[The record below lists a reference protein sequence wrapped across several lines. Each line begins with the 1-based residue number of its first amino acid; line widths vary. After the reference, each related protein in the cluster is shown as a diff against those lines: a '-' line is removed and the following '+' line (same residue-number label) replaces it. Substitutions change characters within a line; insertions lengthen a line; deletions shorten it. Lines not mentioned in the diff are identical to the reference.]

1 MRTARLT
8 TMHGMVASGAIAAFV
23 LVLPQPAVSDETAT
37 IEEIVLVETRLD
49 DNVFA
54 IGETISVEAD
64 EIDRVQAADAEQLL
78 QRLPGFS
85 VSRPGGPGGVS
96 EVFLRGAESNF
107 TAVYLDGVRL
117 NDPTNTR
124 GGSFDF
130 SFLGSGGIERIDI
143 ATGATSAVY
152 GADAMAGVIRIRS
165 AWPQIGTSELAAEYG
180 STDDWRMGAATSI
193 EVGQGTTLSLRGSSI
208 DGGDEI
214 EGSTLRLQT
223 AASRLAGTGAGGEPW
238 QVIVRHAQRER
249 TSFPEVSGGP
259 ELAILRDLENATGD
273 ETSVFASTGFSFTEG
288 WASDL
293 SISAARI
300 RDSSSVPAVAPGVLD
315 GQPAFTTD
323 SGYRRTELLWINRI
337 SLPRSIGFVVGANIV
352 SETGTDDGAVDLGF
366 AVLPNAY
373 ELDRDIASLFVETGR
388 AWGNGWTGTLAGR
401 WDHHDNGG
409 RLSGKA
415 AIERTLSDS
424 GSRIWGRAA
433 NGFKLPSFFALGN
446 PLFGNP
452 ELVAETVRNA
462 EIGYTH
468 MFPGGNQLIVSAFR
482 ARYEDLVD
490 FDFETFTNINRGLID
505 NEGVELRTHLRLTE
519 RVMLRLDGTVSNNS
533 SPSGPLRRRPER
545 SGGASIDW
553 SISDSWNMNAVARH
567 IGPRLITSI
576 PSGDVTDDAY
586 TIVSATINY
595 ERSGQAAFWFALD
608 NAFDT
613 DYQDAPGFPSPGAR
627 VRTGFKL
634 AF

>member
-1 MRTARLT
+1 M
-8 TMHGMVASGAIAAFV
+8 TMHGMAASGAVAAFV
-23 LVLPQPAVSDETAT
+23 LVLPQPALPQPTAGDETAT
-37 IEEIVLVETRLD
+37 MEEVVLVETRLD
-49 DNVFA
+49 GDEFA
-54 IGETISVEAD
+54 IGEIISVEAD
-64 EIDRVQAADAEQLL
+64 EIGRVQVADAEQLL
-78 QRLPGFS
+78 RRLPGFS

-130 SFLGSGGIERIDI
+130 SFLGAGGIERIDV

-152 GADAMAGVIRIRS
+152 GADAMAGVIRIGS
-165 AWPQIGTSELAAEYG
+165 AWPETGTSEFAAEYG
-180 STDDWRMGAATSI
+180 STHDWRMGAATSI
-193 EVGQGTTLSLRGSSI
+193 EIGQDTAWSLRGSSI

-214 EGSTLRLQT
+214 EGSSLRLQT
-223 AASRLAGTGAGGEPW
+223 AATRLAGTGAGGEPW
-238 QVIVRHAQRER
+238 QVIARHAQRER
-249 TSFPEVSGGP
+249 SSFPEVSGGP
-259 ELAILRDLENATGD
+259 ELAILRDLERAKGD
-273 ETSVFASTGFSFTEG
+273 ETSVFASTGFSFTDG
-288 WASDL
+288 WTSDL
-293 SISAARI
+293 SIGAARI

-323 SGYRRTELLWINRI
+323 SVYRRTELLWINRI
-337 SLPRSIGFVVGANIV
+337 DLPRSIGFVAGANVV
-352 SETGTDDGAVDLGF
+352 SETGVDDGTVDFGF
-366 AVLPNAY
+366 ATLPNAY
-373 ELDRDIASLFVETGR
+373 ELDRNVSSLFAETGR
-388 AWGNGWTGTLAGR
+388 AWGSGWTGTLAGR

-415 AIERTLSDS
+415 AIEKSLSDS
-424 GSRIWGRAA
+424 GSRIWARAA

-452 ELVAETVRNA
+452 ELVAEEVRNA

-468 MFPGGNQLIVSAFR
+468 MFPGGNRLVVSAFR
-482 ARYEDLVD
+482 ARYENLVD
-490 FDFETFTNINRGLID
+490 FDFETFTNVNRGLID
-505 NEGVELRTHLRLTE
+505 NEGVELRANLRLTG
-519 RVMLRLDGTVSNNS
+519 RVMLRLDGMVSNNS
-533 SPSGPLRRRPER
+533 SRSGPLRRRPER

-553 SISDSWNMNAVARH
+553 SISDRWNLNAAARH

-576 PSGDVTDDAY
+576 PSGDLTDDAY
-586 TIVSATINY
+586 TIVGATINY
-595 ERSGQAAFWFALD
+595 ERSAQAAFWLALD

-613 DYQDAPGFPSPGAR
+613 VYQDAPGFPSPGAR
-627 VRTGFKL
+627 VRSGFKL

>member
-1 MRTARLT
+1 MRDARLT
-8 TMHGMVASGAIAAFV
+8 THRLAASGAVAAFV
-23 LVLPQPAVSDETAT
+23 LVLPQPAVSEETAT

-49 DNVFA
+49 DDEFA
-54 IGETISVEAD
+54 IGEILSVEAG
-64 EIDRVQAADAEQLL
+64 EIERVQAADAEQLL

-130 SFLGSGGIERIDI
+130 SFLGAGGIERIDT

-152 GADAMAGVIRIRS
+152 GADAMAGVIQIRT
-165 AWPQIGTSELAAEYG
+165 AWPAIGTSELAAEYG
-180 STDDWRMGAATSI
+180 TTDDWRMGAAASI
-193 EVGQGTTLSLRGSSI
+193 EVGQDTTLSLRGSSI

-214 EGSTLRLQT
+214 EGSSLRLQT
-223 AASRLAGTGAGGEPW
+223 AATRLAGTRAGGDPW
-238 QVIVRHAQRER
+238 QVIMRHAQRER
-249 TSFPEVSGGP
+249 SSFPEVSGGP
-259 ELAILRDLENATGD
+259 ELAILRELERANGD
-273 ETSVFASTGFSFTEG
+273 ETSVFASTGFSFTDS
-288 WASDL
+288 WTSDL
-293 SISAARI
+293 SIGAARI

-315 GQPAFTTD
+315 GQPAFTAD
-323 SGYRRTELLWINRI
+323 SVYRRTELLWINRI
-337 SLPRSIGFVVGANIV
+337 ILPQSIGFVAGANVV
-352 SETGTDDGAVDLGF
+352 SENGTDDGKVDLGF

-373 ELDRDIASLFVETGR
+373 ELDRYDSSLFVETGR
-388 AWGNGWTGTLAGR
+388 AWGSGWTGTLAGR

-415 AIERTLSDS
+415 AIEKTLSDS

-452 ELVAETVRNA
+452 ELAAETVRNA

-468 MFPGGNQLIVSAFR
+468 VFPGGNQWVVSAFR

-490 FDFETFTNINRGLID
+490 FDFETFTNINRGRID

-519 RVMLRLDGTVSNNS
+519 RMLLRLDGTVSNNS
-533 SPSGPLRRRPER
+533 SRSGPLRRRPER
-545 SGGASIDW
+545 SGGVSLDW
-553 SISDSWNMNAVARH
+553 SITDRWNMNAVARH

-576 PSGDVTDDAY
+576 ATGDVTDGEY
-586 TIVSATINY
+586 TIVSATIHY
-595 ERSGQAAFWFALD
+595 ERTGRLAAWLAVD

-613 DYQDAPGFPSPGAR
+613 AYQHAPGFPSPGAR
-627 VRTGFKL
+627 LRLGFRFVL
-634 AF
+634 

>member
-1 MRTARLT
+1 M
-8 TMHGMVASGAIAAFV
+8 MHRMVASGIVAASV
-23 LVLPQPAVSDETAT
+23 LVLPQPAVSDETAS
-37 IEEIVLVETRLD
+37 IEEVVLVETRLE
-49 DNVFA
+49 DNEFA
-54 IGETISVEAD
+54 IGEIISVEAD

-78 QRLPGFS
+78 RRLPGFS

-152 GADAMAGVIRIRS
+152 GADAMAGVIQIRS
-165 AWPQIGTSELAAEYG
+165 AWPEIGSSELAAEYG
-180 STDDWRMGAATSI
+180 SIGDWRLGAATAI
-193 EVGQGTTLSLRGSSI
+193 EAGQDTTWSLRGSSI

-214 EGSTLRLQT
+214 EGSSLRLQT
-223 AASRLAGTGAGGEPW
+223 AATRLAGTRADGEPW
-238 QVIVRHAQRER
+238 QVIARHAQRER
-249 TSFPEVSGGP
+249 SSFPEVSGGP
-259 ELAILRDLENATGD
+259 ELAILRELERAKGD
-273 ETSVFASTGFSFTEG
+273 ETSVFASTGFSFTDG

-293 SISAARI
+293 SIGAARI
-300 RDSSSVPAVAPGVLD
+300 RDSSSVPTVAPGVLD

-337 SLPRSIGFVVGANIV
+337 SLPHSIGFVAGANVV
-352 SETGTDDGAVDLGF
+352 SETGTDDGTVDLGF

-373 ELDRDIASLFVETGR
+373 ELDRNVSSLFVETGR
-388 AWGNGWTGTLAGR
+388 AWGSGWTGTLAGR
-401 WDHHDNGG
+401 WDHHDNNGT
-409 RLSGKA
+409 LSSKV
-415 AIERTLSDS
+415 AIEKTLSDS

-452 ELVAETVRNA
+452 ELAAEKVRNA

-468 MFPGGNQLIVSAFR
+468 VFPGGNQLIVSAFR

-490 FDFETFTNINRGLID
+490 FDFETFTNVNRGRID
-505 NEGVELRTHLRLTE
+505 NDGVELRTHLRLTE
-519 RVMLRLDGTVSNNS
+519 RVLLRLDGTVSNS
-533 SPSGPLRRRPER
+533 SSRSGPLRRRPER
-545 SGGASIDW
+545 SGGVSVDW
-553 SISDSWNMNAVARH
+553 SISDRWNMTAVARH

-576 PSGDVTDDAY
+576 PSGDLTDDAY

-595 ERSGQAAFWFALD
+595 QRSGQVAFWLALD

-613 DYQDAPGFPSPGAR
+613 VYQDAPGFPSPGAR
-627 VRTGFKL
+627 VRSGFKFL
-634 AF
+634 L

>member
-1 MRTARLT
+1 MRNARLT
-8 TMHGMVASGAIAAFV
+8 TMHAMVASGTIAVFA

-49 DNVFA
+49 DNEFA
-54 IGETISVEAD
+54 IGEIISVEAD

-130 SFLGSGGIERIDI
+130 SFLGAGGIERIDI

-152 GADAMAGVIRIRS
+152 GADAMAGVIQIRT
-165 AWPQIGTSELAAEYG
+165 AWPEVGTSELAAEYG

-193 EVGQGTTLSLRGSSI
+193 EVGQDTTLSLRGSSI

-214 EGSTLRLQT
+214 EGSSLRLQT
-223 AASRLAGTGAGGEPW
+223 TATRLAGARTGGEPW

-249 TSFPEVSGGP
+249 SSFPEVSGGP
-259 ELAILRDLENATGD
+259 ELAILRDLERGKGD
-273 ETSVFASTGFSFTEG
+273 ETSVLASTGFSMTES
-288 WASDL
+288 WSSDL
-293 SISAARI
+293 SIGAARI
-300 RDSSSVPAVAPGVLD
+300 RDSSSVPPVAPGVLD
-315 GQPAFTTD
+315 GQPAYTTD

-337 SLPRSIGFVVGANIV
+337 SLPQSIGFVAGANVV
-352 SETGTDDGAVDLGF
+352 SENGTDDGTVDLGF

-373 ELDRDIASLFVETGR
+373 ELDRNVSSLFAEMGR

-401 WDHHDNGG
+401 WDHHGNDG
-409 RLSGKA
+409 RLSGKV
-415 AIERTLSDS
+415 AIERTLTDS
-424 GSRIWGRAA
+424 GNRIWGRAA

-452 ELVAETVRNA
+452 ELTAEKVRNA

-468 MFPGGNQLIVSAFR
+468 VFPGGNQWIVSAFR
-482 ARYEDLVD
+482 ARYENLVD
-490 FDFETFTNINRGLID
+490 FDFETFTNINRGRID
-505 NEGVELRTHLRLTE
+505 NEGVELRTNLRLTE
-519 RVMLRLDGTVSNNS
+519 RVMLRLDGMVSNNS
-533 SPSGPLRRRPER
+533 SKSGPLRRRPKR

-553 SISDSWNMNAVARH
+553 SISDRWNVIAVARH

-576 PSGDVTDDAY
+576 PSGDLTDDAY

-595 ERSGQAAFWFALD
+595 ERSGRAAFWLAVD

-627 VRTGFKL
+627 VRSGFKL